1 MFLEGYVITRAWT
14 HTVRNVVENGSKVGK
29 KPAGKQQ
36 KDFGKGRE
44 MKKEQQ
50 LKQDPAVPCAHC
62 VS

>member
-1 MFLEGYVITRAWT
+1 
-14 HTVRNVVENGSKVGK
+14 VRNVVDNGSKVGK
-29 KPAGKQQ
+29 KPAEKKQ

-50 LKQDPAVPCAHC
+50 LKQDPAVSCAHC